1 MCTAIPCFQRGCFRN
16 STHDHQ
22 VATARH
28 SVSANILPKKGV
40 TPRKND
46 VTFISPTGEE
56 INNKKQL
63 EQYLKSHPGN
73 PALSEFDW
81 STGETPRRSS
91 RISEKVKSTPPPEN
105 EPPKKRGRKSSG
117 SKDNKVETTDAEHGT
132 NDTEMKDAEVAEKK
146 DGEAEKQVENGGK
159 APEETDQIKT
169 TDTKTEETIPEDG
182 KETQTDVMETQGG
195 EKDEKSNSVASEE
208 QPAEVALA
216 TEVTENNKEK
226 VPQAEGE
233 EGNGSTDKKQDN
245 TTAAVNIEENGAP
258 EKENLKGIAPSV
270 EEEIKGKQDV
280 PEVDGKSDAPAE
292 EKVKTKDGEVVE
304 NGKVDQVV
312 KPDAA

>member
-1 MCTAIPCFQRGCFRN
+1 MEN
-16 STHDHQ
+16 KVDEV
-22 VATARH
+22 VAVELPAPP
-28 SVSANILPKKGV
+28 AWKKKILPKKGV

-146 DGEAEKQVENGGK
+146 DAEAEKQVENGGK

-169 TDTKTEETIPEDG
+169 TDTQTEETIPEDG
-182 KETQTDVMETQGG
+182 KKETQTDVMETQGE
-195 EKDEKSNSVASEE
+195 EKDDKSNGVASED
-208 QPAEVALA
+208 QPA
-216 TEVTENNKEK
+216 EVTENNKEK
-226 VPQAEGE
+226 VPQAERE

-245 TTAAVNIEENGAP
+245 TAAVTIEENGAP
-258 EKENLKGIAPSV
+258 ERENPKGIAPSV
-270 EEEIKGKQDV
+270 EEEIIGKQDV
-280 PEVDGKSDAPAE
+280 PEVDGKRDAPAG